1 MGIEKTEQ
9 LLNKFDYQFEKTKN
23 KIVVKSDFAQ
33 RIIIDFSD
41 PEKVK
46 ITDRLV
52 GSNFLTGLIE
62 MSLKNAILYN
72 FIGTLG
78 MTILFVYL
86 YIEHGRMNFIFF
98 FLVFLF
104 WVLLWILFYLV
115 KAENLKRILTSWNE
129 KEHIE

>member
-9 LLNKFDYQFEKTKN
+9 LLNKFDYKFEKKKN
-23 KIVVKSDFAQ
+23 KIIVKSDFAQ

-62 MSLKNAILYN
+62 MSIKNAILYN
-72 FIGTLG
+72 FIGAIVI
-78 MTILFVYL
+78 TILFFYL
-86 YIEHGRMNFIFF
+86 YIEYGRLNMIFF
-98 FLVFLF
+98 FLAFII
-104 WVLLWILFYLV
+104 WVLLWTIFYLV

-129 KEHIE
+129 